1 MSEITIVTGA
11 SAGIGA
17 ALARECARRRWSL
30 MLTARRRDRLE
41 ALAEELRSE
50 HGIEVH
56 VEPADLSR
64 SEGPGALLDAV
75 ESAGLIVGGLIN
87 NAGFGQRGEV
97 ADIGTER
104 QTQMVDLNVR
114 ALTELTARVLPGMK
128 ARRRGRILN
137 VASTA
142 AFQPGPYMAVYYATK
157 AYVLSFTEA
166 VHEEARPYGV
176 HVSALCP
183 GPTDSEFAA
192 EAGMEDIVFFKR
204 GFTASS
210 ENVAETGI
218 EGLVKNRAVN
228 VSGAMNKVMAGGIRF
243 TPRAL
248 ARRIAGQLQS
258 RSN

>member
-1 MSEITIVTGA
+1 MTEVTIVTGA

-17 ALARECARRRWSL
+17 DLARECARRGL
-30 MLTARRRDRLE
+30 PLLLTARRGDRLE
-41 ALAEELRSE
+41 ELAGELRSK
-50 HGIEVH
+50 HGVEVH
-56 VEPADLSR
+56 VETADLS
-64 SEGPGALLDAV
+64 SPDGPGGLLSAA
-75 ESAGLIVGGLIN
+75 ERAGLVIGGLIN

-97 ADIGTER
+97 ADIGPER
-104 QTQMVDLNVR
+104 QVQMVDLNVR

-128 ARRRGRILN
+128 ARRSGRILN

-166 VHEEARPYGV
+166 VHEEVRPYNI

-183 GPTDSEFAA
+183 GPTESEFAA
-192 EAGMEDIVFFKR
+192 EAGMQDIVFFKR
-204 GFTASS
+204 GFTAPSAK
-210 ENVAETGI
+210 VAADGI

-248 ARRIAGQLQS
+248 ARRIAGALQD
-258 RSN
+258 